1 MQVLHRGQFVIH
13 SLNSKGVEGEVEKK
27 QAASFAH
34 LASALEAGLGVEGR
48 GRGSE
53 DEEGRG
59 RGRETEAESQSS
71 EWRWWRG
78 RAKINRQIDDR

>member
-13 SLNSKGVEGEVEKK
+13 SLNSKRVEGEVEKK

-34 LASALEAGLGVEGR
+34 LASALEGGLGVEGR

-53 DEEGRG
+53 DEGEGRG

-71 EWRWWRG
+71 EWRGWRG
-78 RAKINRQIDDR
+78 GAKINR